1 MKRAFYILLILLIAA
16 VGYGFYR
23 TARAIEEARRTEQIL
38 MDEVL
43 EKKRALID
51 ATIEETRSFPEG
63 SKIAEDAVEILES
76 ERDRVEPGEHFYQ
89 ALGDIETV
97 GAYYGIA
104 MKNLDHRS
112 YEEAMTRYLNAHA
125 QVKKLSTTIPGKWL
139 VKWGGIR

>member
-51 ATIEETRSFPEG
+51 AAIEETRSFPEG
-63 SKIAEDAVEILES
+63 SKIVEDAVEILES

-97 GAYYGIA
+97 SAYYGIA
-104 MKNLDHRS
+104 IQNLEHGP
-112 YEEAMTRYLNAHA
+112 YEEAMTRYLDARA
-125 QVKKLSTTIPGKWL
+125 QVEKLSTTIPGKWL

>member
-43 EKKRALID
+43 EKKRLLID
-51 ATIEETRSFPEG
+51 AAIEEIRSFPEG
-63 SKIAEDAVEILES
+63 SKVVEDTVKILET

-97 GAYYGIA
+97 SAYYGIA
-104 MKNLDHRS
+104 IQNLEHGP
-112 YEEAMTRYLNAHA
+112 YEEAMTRYLDARA
-125 QVKKLSTTIPGKWL
+125 QVEKLSTTIPGKWL

>member
-51 ATIEETRSFPEG
+51 AAIEGTRSFPEG
-63 SKIAEDAVEILES
+63 SKIVEDAVEILES
-76 ERDRVEPGEHFYQ
+76 ERDRVEPSEHFYQ
-89 ALGDIETV
+89 ALWDIETV
-97 GAYYGIA
+97 GVYYGIA
-104 MKNLDHRS
+104 MQNLEHGP
-112 YEEAMTRYLNAHA
+112 YEEAMTRYLDACA
-125 QVKKLSTTIPGKWL
+125 QVEKLSTTIPGKWL
-139 VKWGGIR
+139 AKWGGIR